1 MSPVAWTTFEP
12 SCQFLVLLQLF
23 VVKLRANKHTSKWHN
38 VHYNLD
44 LLASKWGQGPRGSC
58 MPLASANSQLPLPF
72 HSGLRVRHGT
82 DSFYAPPCSS
92 RGIRIHVYMYSA
104 SKNKIHWLRNPNIVP
119 YCKQSHYIML
129 LRDLCACPKSVQLHY
144 SDRYF

>member
-1 MSPVAWTTFEP
+1 MRVECLVVTSCVGTAVGSGQLRSPTGHAH
-12 SCQFLVLLQLF
+12 
-23 VVKLRANKHTSKWHN
+23 VVVN
-38 VHYNLD
+38 
-44 LLASKWGQGPRGSC
+44 
-58 MPLASANSQLPLPF
+58 
-72 HSGLRVRHGT
+72 
-82 DSFYAPPCSS
+82 
-92 RGIRIHVYMYSA
+92 MYSA